1 MEESMLRRLTV
12 SAITVAAFASV
23 LTHAQNANLG
33 SAAEAKAMLEKVVI
47 SMKADP
53 AKTVSQINR
62 GEGGFRDRDL
72 YPTCAGPD
80 GKNVAHPDPAR
91 IGLVQKD
98 IKDVTGKPYGAEF
111 ASAVEGKFT
120 EVSYMFPR
128 PGEDKTPVQK
138 VGLAT
143 KVDGYI
149 CVVGYYK

>member
-1 MEESMLRRLTV
+1 MLRHLTI
-12 SAITVAAFASV
+12 SLITVTAIAS
-23 LTHAQNANLG
+23 TTTFAQNAKFG
-33 SAAEAKAMLEKVVI
+33 TPAEAKAMLEKVVL
-47 SMKADP
+47 SMRADP
-53 AKTVSQINR
+53 VKTVGQINK

-80 GKNVAHPDPAR
+80 GKNIAHPDPTR

-111 ASAVEGKFT
+111 ASAVEGKIT

-128 PGEDKTPVQK
+128 PGEDKTPVEK

-143 KVDGYI
+143 KVAGYT

>member
-1 MEESMLRRLTV
+1 MTV
-12 SAITVAAFASV
+12 IFT
-23 LTHAQNANLG
+23 
-33 SAAEAKAMLEKVVI
+33 
-47 SMKADP
+47 
-53 AKTVSQINR
+53 
-62 GEGGFRDRDL
+62 
-72 YPTCAGPD
+72 PTCAGPD

-91 IGLVQKD
+91 IDLVQKD